1 MKLVID
7 ETVCNNFDIS
17 LEEVLVGLIFKLNI
31 DTNSVID
38 SLMEKGA
45 LVANQLGVL
54 RLDKY
59 TEDRITQVLLN
70 SDKEVPSDERCENLA
85 IQMRALYPKGN
96 SSSGY
101 PWRGNLRD
109 LTKRLK
115 KFFKLYGNWTDE
127 EIIGATQRYISHYNG
142 DYTYMRILKYFIL
155 KSDKGEEGS
164 DLATWLEN
172 DTEVNND
179 DWLNE
184 MR

>member
-1 MKLVID
+1 
-7 ETVCNNFDIS
+7 
-17 LEEVLVGLIFKLNI
+17 
-31 DTNSVID
+31 
-38 SLMEKGA
+38 
-45 LVANQLGVL
+45 
-54 RLDKY
+54 
-59 TEDRITQVLLN
+59 
-70 SDKEVPSDERCENLA
+70 
-85 IQMRALYPKGN
+85 MRALYPRGN

-127 EIIGATQRYISHYNG
+127 EIINATQRYVSHYNG